1 MNILAMDL
9 GKSKTVFCEYNSNNG
24 EYEFGK
30 VKTTPQQIHDL
41 IVEHSPDRVVFE
53 VCTISGWVF
62 DIAKTLKIEV
72 EVANPNHDAWRWKN
86 VKRKNDRDDAL
97 KLARLCAMK
106 QLPTVHI
113 PKREVRQKRALIHYR
128 HKLVRRRTQ
137 IKNTIR
143 AILNK
148 EGLTIPK
155 GKNGWTQACLQWL
168 AEQSLALE
176 KVGIEDMWRG
186 QLWMELKM
194 LESVCKAVKE
204 IENKLDSLAKSDE
217 QIKRLESIPGV
228 GPRLAEAIV
237 AFLDEPQRFASGKQ
251 VGSYVGLTPKQ
262 YQSGQMDRQGR
273 ISRHGNRLLRCLLVE
288 ISWISL
294 RYNPWA
300 RQTYQRL
307 LRGSPSR
314 KNMAITAVARKLLIR
329 CWAMLRDQQSWRNE
343 VSSKAA

>member
-9 GKSKTVFCEYNSNNG
+9 AKSNTVFCFYNSNNG

-41 IVEHSPDRVVFE
+41 IVERSPARVVFE
-53 VCTISGWVF
+53 ICTIAGWVF
-62 DIAKTLKIEV
+62 DIASALKVEV

-97 KLARLCAMK
+97 KLARLSVMK

-113 PKREVRQKRALIHYR
+113 PKREVRQKRALIQYR

-148 EGLTIPK
+148 EGLMIPK
-155 GKNGWTQACLQWL
+155 GKNGWTAAGLQFL
-168 AEQSLALE
+168 HEQSLSIE
-176 KVGIEDMWRG
+176 KVDIENMWRG

-194 LESVCKAVKE
+194 LDSVSKAVKE
-204 IENKLDSLAKSDE
+204 VEKKLDHLAKSDE
-217 QIKRLESIPGV
+217 QIIRLKSIAGL

-237 AFLDEPQRFASGKQ
+237 AFLDEPERFSGGKQ
-251 VGSYVGLTPKQ
+251 VGSYAGLAPKQ

-273 ISRHGNRLLRCLLVE
+273 ISRHGNKLLRCLLVE
-288 ISWISL
+288 VSWISL

-314 KNMAITAVARKLLIR
+314 KNIAITAVARKLLVR
-329 CWAMLRDQQSWRNE
+329 CWAMLRDKQNWHSE
-343 VSSKAA
+343 ISSEAA

>member
-9 GKSKTVFCEYNSNNG
+9 GKSNTVFCLYNSNNG

-41 IVEHSPDRVVFE
+41 IVERSPGRVVFE
-53 VCTISGWVF
+53 ICTIAGWVF
-62 DIAKTLKIEV
+62 DITNSLKVEV

-86 VKRKNDRDDAL
+86 VKRKNDREDAL
-97 KLARLCAMK
+97 KLARLSVMK

-113 PKREVRQKRALIHYR
+113 PKREVRQKRALIQYR
-128 HKLVRRRTQ
+128 HKLIRRRTQ

-148 EGLTIPK
+148 EGLMIPK
-155 GKNGWTQACLQWL
+155 GKNGWTMACLKFL
-168 AEQSLALE
+168 NEQSLAID
-176 KVGIEDMWRG
+176 KVDVDNIWRS

-194 LESVCKAVKE
+194 LDSVSKAVKQVE
-204 IENKLDSLAKSDE
+204 KKLDQLAKSNE
-217 QIKRLESIPGV
+217 QIMRLKNIAGL

-237 AFLDEPQRFASGKQ
+237 AFLDEPERFSSGKQ
-251 VGSYVGLTPKQ
+251 VGSYAGLVPKQ
-262 YQSGQMDRQGR
+262 YQSGQTNHQGRVSRQG
-273 ISRHGNRLLRCLLVE
+273 NKLLRYLLVE
-288 ISWISL
+288 VSWISL

-300 RQTYQRL
+300 LQTYQRL

-314 KNMAITAVARKLLIR
+314 KKIAITAVARKLLVK
-329 CWAMLRDQQSWRNE
+329 CWAMLRDRQTWYDE
-343 VSSKAA
+343 VSSEAA